1 VVLKLILSKCV
12 PILLYGLEDCV
23 LSKHQIA
30 SLDFVINR
38 FFMKLF
44 KTNNIE
50 TVKASQEFFGYHLLS
65 VQLSKRT
72 KKFEIQ
78 FHELSRPTK
87 S

>member
-1 VVLKLILSKCV
+1 MHLINNHN
-12 PILLYGLEDCV
+12 YN
-23 LSKHQIA
+23 
-30 SLDFVINR
+30 FVINQ

-50 TVKASQEFFGYHLLS
+50 TVKACQVFFGFQLPS

-78 FHELSRPTK
+78 FHEISCPTK

>member
-1 VVLKLILSKCV
+1 
-12 PILLYGLEDCV
+12 V
-23 LSKHQIA
+23 LSLLINLLNKHQIA

-50 TVKASQEFFGYHLLS
+50 TVKGCQEFFGFQLPS

-78 FHELSRPTK
+78 FHEISRPTK